1 MKGETAGR
9 AECNV
14 SEEEEEEED
23 DDGEDVAVLSSM
35 DSYQLCLKYQ
45 QVYNSWKVI
54 NIQNMYIL

>member
-45 QVYNSWKVI
+45 QVYNS
-54 NIQNMYIL
+54 